1 LGIKGINFNLNQFL
15 FGKDTMVLGGKSSVE
30 EVKPKL
36 YNAMEGDPES
46 EPERVTEPKP
56 DKGSSPPEGRS
67 PHEDSEAEDSE
78 AEDSEGEDSEAEDS
92 EGEADESEDSALGN
106 DEDYVGQ
113 LVFGED
119 RNDYR

>member
-15 FGKDTMVLGGKSSVE
+15 FGKDTMVLGDKSSVE
-30 EVKPKL
+30 DPKPKL

-78 AEDSEGEDSEAEDS
+78 AEDSEAEDS

-106 DEDYVGQ
+106 DEDYVGR